1 MVQGLSMAQDFLGKL
16 VGEIER
22 QGGYAAQLHFLTT
35 SRGEETLREVAKV
48 IANAKW
54 QVPLSLIRRLVG
66 EASKED
72 WQETYVESDMAWGWQ
87 LTVLAKLGIPFIFWH
102 KEEGPFDGLS
112 TIKHQIR
119 GRKFTRPIIVR
130 LDGKDYIFTNFDSA
144 ATAGQSS
151 PGEVT
156 FLEKI
161 ERIDFFTLVEV
172 SHIDLTR

>member
-1 MVQGLSMAQDFLGKL
+1 MTHEFCCSIIFLEVPVSLKRSERNVRGEPKPGGSMGSKKEVDPMVQGLSMAQDFLGKL

-87 LTVLAKLGIPFIFWH
+87 LTVLAKLGIPFIF
-102 KEEGPFDGLS
+102 
-112 TIKHQIR
+112 
-119 GRKFTRPIIVR
+119 
-130 LDGKDYIFTNFDSA
+130 
-144 ATAGQSS
+144 
-151 PGEVT
+151 
-156 FLEKI
+156 
-161 ERIDFFTLVEV
+161 
-172 SHIDLTR
+172 